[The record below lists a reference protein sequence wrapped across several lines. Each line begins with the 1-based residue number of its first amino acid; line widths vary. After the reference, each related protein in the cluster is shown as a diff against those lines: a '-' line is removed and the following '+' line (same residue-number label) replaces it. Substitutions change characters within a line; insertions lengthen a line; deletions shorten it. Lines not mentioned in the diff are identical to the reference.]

1 MDSLETLII
10 REQQSF
16 ELHNQL
22 NPVQI
27 TINNDRVLNIL
38 KKHENSYYKLT
49 PIGLLFSSS
58 VQNDTKQIFATC
70 RELNDVKVALINAKI
85 SNILRVINLNKIANQ
100 EYIKG
105 KALWRNIN
113 FNSLEEVKS
122 IEHFCFPFKT
132 LPLNDMLSFSIY
144 FIDDNNKPIEFT
156 NDENEISILNFKTD
170 IFSK

>member
-58 VQNDTKQIFATC
+58 VQNDTKQIFVTC
-70 RELNDVKVALINAKI
+70 RELNDVKVAVINGKI
-85 SNILRVINLNKIANQ
+85 SNIL
-100 EYIKG
+100 
-105 KALWRNIN
+105 
-113 FNSLEEVKS
+113 
-122 IEHFCFPFKT
+122 
-132 LPLNDMLSFSIY
+132 
-144 FIDDNNKPIEFT
+144 
-156 NDENEISILNFKTD
+156 
-170 IFSK
+170 